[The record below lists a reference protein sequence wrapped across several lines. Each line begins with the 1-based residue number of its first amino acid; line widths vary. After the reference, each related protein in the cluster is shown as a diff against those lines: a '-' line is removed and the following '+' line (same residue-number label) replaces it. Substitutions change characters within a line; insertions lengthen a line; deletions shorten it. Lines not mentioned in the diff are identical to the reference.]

1 MPLLPLPDELLLLE
15 NLDDT
20 EDPCDDEELL
30 ALPLDFTSYEVDAYE
45 LKVLAAYELKLRIG
59 LAFNLL
65 GDKES
70 HVKKDHLRAQS
81 EINKTRDL
89 GKLKANEY
97 NPNFDCIQTL

>member
-65 GDKES
+65 GDVCEAVKHTAAHGTPGAQKEGIPCEEGS
-70 HVKKDHLRAQS
+70 SARP
-81 EINKTRDL
+81 I
-89 GKLKANEY
+89 
-97 NPNFDCIQTL
+97 